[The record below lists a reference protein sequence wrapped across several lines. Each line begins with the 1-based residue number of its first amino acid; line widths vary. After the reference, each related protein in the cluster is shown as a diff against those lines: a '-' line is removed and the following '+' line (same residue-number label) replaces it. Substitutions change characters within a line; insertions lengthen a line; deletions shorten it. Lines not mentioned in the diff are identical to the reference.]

1 MIEKETGTDV
11 TKVIVRFV
19 HSGLNRNVQI
29 PSRNVCQ
36 YRLSFVISCYRSF
49 VRSFFCSWV
58 RSSTKFWLAVLL
70 VGWSLSF
77 FFKKKNICH
86 LMLRPLSVNF
96 WYCLTAIKTRFFC
109 LNFRSFGSCKLASS
123 IAHRVFQITK
133 LLITVNRT
141 YTTACQ
147 CQQKKTNSARDC
159 NKNNGP
165 S

>member
-19 HSGLNRNVQI
+19 HSALNRNVQI

-36 YRLSFVISCYRSF
+36 YRLSRSLFRAIVRSF
-49 VRSFFCSWV
+49 VRSFVRGFVRLPNCGWLFCW
-58 RSSTKFWLAVLL
+58 L
-70 VGWSLSF
+70 VGPSVSF
-77 FFKKKNICH
+77 SKKNICH

-96 WYCLTAIKTRFFC
+96 QYCLTAIKTRFFC

-133 LLITVNRT
+133 LLITVNHT

-147 CQQKKTNSARDC
+147 GQQKKTNSARDC

>member
-1 MIEKETGTDV
+1 MFASTV
-11 TKVIVRFV
+11 YRSLFRAIV
-19 HSGLNRNVQI
+19 
-29 PSRNVCQ
+29 
-36 YRLSFVISCYRSF
+36 RSF
-49 VRSFFCSWV
+49 VRSF
-58 RSSTKFWLAVLL
+58 VLL
-70 VGWSLSF
+70 FVGSFVYQILAGCFVGWLVPQF
-77 FFKKKNICH
+77 LFQKKNICH

-147 CQQKKTNSARDC
+147 CQQKKANSARDC